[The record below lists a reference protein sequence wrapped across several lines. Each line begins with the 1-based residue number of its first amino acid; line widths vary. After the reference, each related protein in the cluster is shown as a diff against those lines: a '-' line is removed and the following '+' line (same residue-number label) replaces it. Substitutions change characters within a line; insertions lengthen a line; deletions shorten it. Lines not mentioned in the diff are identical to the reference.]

1 MEPARRR
8 HLLGEGDTDHTLSLA
23 VRDGVLARIRHG
35 SYAGADEWDGA
46 HTVPR
51 LVALARSA
59 ADAAKKPPVFSHVT
73 AAALHGLPL
82 FDCRETRTHVLS
94 TARGRTSGSGPVIR
108 HRDQWDGRHV
118 RIGDLLVT
126 SLART
131 VFDIARTAPPTTAI
145 GCADAALRRAAA
157 IRGTRELDHDAAERL
172 REEIRDLIDEHRGAP
187 GVHQARSIVG
197 FADPRAES
205 VGESVSRLH
214 LRDLGF
220 RDIAL
225 QVPVALP
232 GGGRAVVDLEV
243 DGVLCEFDGFQ
254 KYLDRAMRGERT
266 AAQVIED
273 EKRREDRIRAATD
286 QRLVRWTMKDI
297 SSRQT
302 FAAVLR
308 GYGLLPGG

>member
-1 MEPARRR
+1 VDG
-8 HLLGEGDTDHTLSLA
+8 HGGGTA
-23 VRDGVLARIRHG
+23 VRR
-35 SYAGADEWDGA
+35 
-46 HTVPR
+46 
-51 LVALARSA
+51 ARS
-59 ADAAKKPPVFSHVT
+59 S
-73 AAALHGLPL
+73 
-82 FDCRETRTHVLS
+82 
-94 TARGRTSGSGPVIR
+94 
-108 HRDQWDGRHV
+108 
-118 RIGDLLVT
+118 
-126 SLART
+126 
-131 VFDIARTAPPTTAI
+131 
-145 GCADAALRRAAA
+145 
-157 IRGTRELDHDAAERL
+157 
-172 REEIRDLIDEHRGAP
+172 
-187 GVHQARSIVG
+187 VG

-205 VGESVSRLH
+205 GGESVSRLH

-266 AAQVIED
+266 PAQVIED